1 VRDLVTFTILGI
13 TTGAIYAVAASGL
26 VVTYTT
32 SGIFNFAHGA
42 MGMLAAFTY
51 WELRINRDWPA
62 PLALIA
68 VIFVLAPLAG
78 AFIERVLMRGLEG
91 VSQATSMVVTIGL
104 MLGLI
109 GLANTIW
116 KPRDRQLA
124 EFWGGKRAFELSGVV
139 INWHQITTIVVAA
152 LVAIGLRLLLYR
164 TRLGVAMR
172 AQVDDRGLAAL
183 TGSRPA
189 RVSMLSWALGSSLA
203 AVAGVL
209 LAPILQLNVL
219 VLTLLVINAYAA
231 AMVGRLKSLP
241 LTFAGALA
249 LGLAESFAVRYLP
262 NDGVF
267 NNAKAAIPTLFLFAV
282 LLILPEV
289 RLRAGGLV
297 ASAGTRNPSL
307 LVSLIGA
314 VVLVLGAW
322 FVSGMYDQAQL
333 PRLGESLALGI
344 VMLSLVPL
352 TGYAG
357 QVSLCVMTFAGL
369 GAFAIV
375 EWGPDGEPWALLAAF
390 GLAGVVG
397 VLVALPALR
406 LQGLYLALGTLA
418 FGLFMDSVFFSD
430 SRVFGSFGTA
440 TIARLDVPGL
450 DLQNDRTYVVFLAG
464 VFGLLSVIVLALRR
478 GKVGRRLAAMRDS
491 PAASATLGINLTRLK
506 IGVFFLSAG
515 IAGVGGA
522 LFGGLRESAGGT
534 DFNVLQSL
542 PILLLAVIGGIS
554 TVTGALLGGLILS
567 ALFPAISD
575 AYPGLTDL
583 VFIGTGLAGV
593 TLGRHPHGITVTVAR
608 YIRPIID
615 RWRAEREPQEDEA
628 PPPLPALVAEA
639 RGTVL
644 QDGERPVD
652 EVVPETPISA
662 PGVIDETLVPAGGG
676 S

>member
-1 VRDLVTFTILGI
+1 MRDLVTFTILGI

-51 WELRINRDWPA
+51 WELRINRGWPA

-78 AFIERVLMRGLEG
+78 ALIERVLMRGLEG

-109 GLANTIW
+109 GVANTIW

-139 INWHQITTIVVAA
+139 INWHQITTIAVAV

-183 TGSRPA
+183 TGSRPG

-267 NNAKAAIPTLFLFAV
+267 SNMKAAIPTLFLFAV
-282 LLILPEV
+282 LLLMPEV

-297 ASAGTRNPSL
+297 ASAGTRNPSFL
-307 LVSLIGA
+307 TSLVGA
-314 VVLVLGAW
+314 VALVLGAW
-322 FVSGMYDQAQL
+322 FVSGIYDRAQL
-333 PRLGESLALGI
+333 PRLGESLAFAI

-357 QVSLCVMTFAGL
+357 QVSLCAMTFAGL

-375 EWGPDGEPWALLAAF
+375 EWGPDGEPLALLAAF

-450 DLQNDRTYVVFLAG
+450 DLQDDRTYVVFLAG
-464 VFGLLSVIVLALRR
+464 VFGVLAMIVLALRR

-554 TVTGALLGGLILS
+554 TVTGALLGGLIFS

-593 TLGRHPHGITVTVAR
+593 TLGRHPHGISVAVAR
-608 YIRPIID
+608 WVRPTID
-615 RWRAEREPQEDEA
+615 RWKAEREPQEDEA

-639 RGTVL
+639 RDTVL
-644 QDGERPVD
+644 QDGERPVE
-652 EVVPETPISA
+652 EVVPETPVLA
-662 PGVIDETLVPAGGG
+662 PGVIDETLVPTGGG

>member
-1 VRDLVTFTILGI
+1 MRDLVTFTILGI

-42 MGMLAAFTY
+42 IGMLAAFTY
-51 WELRINRDWPA
+51 WELRVNRDWPA
-62 PLALIA
+62 PLAL
-68 VIFVLAPLAG
+68 VVVVFVLAPLLG
-78 AFIERVLMRGLEG
+78 ALIERVLMRGLQG
-91 VSQATSMVVTIGL
+91 VSQATSLVVTVGL

-116 KPRDRQLA
+116 KPRDRQLT
-124 EFWGGKRAFELSGVV
+124 EFFGGEKAFTLSGVV
-139 INWHQITTIVVAA
+139 VNWQQITTIGVAI
-152 LVAIGLRLLLYR
+152 LVAVTLRLLLYR

-172 AQVDDRGLAAL
+172 AQVDDRNLAAL

-262 NDGVF
+262 NEGVLS
-267 NNAKAAIPTLFLFAV
+267 NLKPAIPTLFLFAV
-282 LLILPEV
+282 LLILPEQ
-289 RLRAGGLV
+289 RLRAGALV
-297 ASAGTRNPSL
+297 ASAGTGNPSL
-307 LVSLIGA
+307 RTSLLAVPALVAGT
-314 VVLVLGAW
+314 W
-322 FVSGMYDQAQL
+322 FVTGLYEQAQL
-333 PRLGESLALGI
+333 PRLGEALALGI

-357 QVSLCVMTFAGL
+357 QVSLCSMTFAGL
-369 GAFAIV
+369 GAFTIV
-375 EWGPDGEPWALLAAF
+375 KVGADGAPLALLAAF

-440 TIARLDVPGL
+440 TIPRLDIPGL
-450 DLQNDRTYVVFLAG
+450 DLQDDRTYVVFLSA
-464 VFGLLSVIVLALRR
+464 VFGVLAAIVLALRR
-478 GKVGRRLAAMRDS
+478 GRTGRRLAAMRDS
-491 PAASATLGINLTRLK
+491 PAAATTLGINLTRLK
-506 IGVFFLSAG
+506 LGVFFLSAG

-554 TVTGALLGGLILS
+554 TVTGALMGGLVLS

-575 AYPGLTDL
+575 AYPSLTEL
-583 VFIGTGLAGV
+583 VYIGTGLAGV
-593 TLGRHPHGITVTVAR
+593 TLGRNPHGISVAVAR
-608 YIRPIID
+608 RLRPVVD
-615 RWRAEREPQEDEA
+615 RWKAERAPQDDEA

-639 RGTVL
+639 RGAEL
-644 QDGERPVD
+644 DGERPLE
-652 EVVPETPISA
+652 EVAAERTVAA
-662 PGVIDETLVPAGGG
+662 PGVVDETLVPSGGG

>member
-1 VRDLVTFTILGI
+1 MRDLVTFTILGI

-42 MGMLAAFTY
+42 IGMMAAFTY
-51 WELRINRDWPA
+51 WELRVNRNWPA
-62 PLALIA
+62 PLALFV
-68 VIFVLAPLAG
+68 VILVLAPLFG
-78 AFIERVLMRGLEG
+78 ALIERVLMRGLQG
-91 VSQATSMVVTIGL
+91 VSQATSLVVTVGL

-116 KPRDRQLA
+116 KPQDRQLA
-124 EFWGGKRAFELSGVV
+124 EFFGGKRAFELSGVV
-139 INWHQITTIVVAA
+139 VNWHQITTIAVAA
-152 LVAIGLRLLLYR
+152 LVAISLRLLLYR

-172 AQVDDRGLAAL
+172 AQVDDRNLAAL
-183 TGSRPA
+183 TGSRPT

-219 VLTLLVINAYAA
+219 VLTLLVVNAYAA
-231 AMVGRLKSLP
+231 AMVGRLRSLP

-262 NDGVF
+262 NDGIFSNV
-267 NNAKAAIPTLFLFAV
+267 KPAIPTLFLFAV
-282 LLILPEV
+282 LMLLPEV
-289 RLRAGGLV
+289 RLKAGGLV
-297 ASAGTRNPSL
+297 ASAGTGNPSL
-307 LVSLIGA
+307 RTSIVG
-314 VVLVLGAW
+314 LVLLVAGTW
-322 FVSGMYDQAQL
+322 FVTGLYEQSQL
-333 PRLGESLALGI
+333 PRLGEALALGI

-357 QVSLCVMTFAGL
+357 QVSLCSMTFAGL
-369 GAFAIV
+369 GAFTIV
-375 EWGPDGEPWALLAAF
+375 KLGTDGSPLALLAAF
-390 GLAGVVG
+390 GLAGLVG
-397 VLVALPALR
+397 VVVALPALR

-430 SRVFGSFGTA
+430 SKVFGSFGTA
-440 TIARLDVPGL
+440 TVPRMDL
-450 DLQNDRTYVVFLAG
+450 PWFDLQDERTYVVFLSVIFG
-464 VFGLLSVIVLALRR
+464 VLSMIVLALRR
-478 GKVGRRLAAMRDS
+478 GKAGRRLAAMRDS
-491 PAASATLGINLTRLK
+491 PAASVTLGINVTRLK

-554 TVTGALLGGLILS
+554 TVTGALMGGLILS

-575 AYPGLTDL
+575 AYPSLTEL

-593 TLGRHPHGITVTVAR
+593 TLGRNPHGISVGIAR
-608 YIRPIID
+608 RLKPLVD
-615 RWRAEREPQEDEA
+615 RWKADRAPQEDEA

-639 RGTVL
+639 RGLAL
-644 QDGERPVD
+644 QDGERPVE
-652 EVVPETPISA
+652 EVAAERTLAA
-662 PGVIDETLVPAGGG
+662 PGVVDETLVPTGGG

>member
-1 VRDLVTFTILGI
+1 MRDLVTFTILGI
-13 TTGAIYAVAASGL
+13 VTGSIYAVAASGL

-68 VIFVLAPLAG
+68 VIFVLAPLLG
-78 AFIERVLMRGLEG
+78 ALIERVLMRGLEG
-91 VSQATSMVVTIGL
+91 VSQATSLVVTIGL

-109 GLANTIW
+109 GVANTIW

-124 EFWGGKRAFELSGVV
+124 EFFGGQKAFTLAGVV
-139 INWHQITTIVVAA
+139 VNWHQITTI
-152 LVAIGLRLLLYR
+152 LVAILVAVTLRLLLYR

-172 AQVDDRGLAAL
+172 AQVDDRNLAAL

-231 AMVGRLKSLP
+231 AMVGRLRSLP

-267 NNAKAAIPTLFLFAV
+267 SNLKPAIPTLFLFAV
-282 LLILPEV
+282 LLLLPEV

-297 ASAGTRNPSL
+297 ASAGTRNPSFVTS
-307 LVSLIGA
+307 LVGA
-314 VVLVLGAW
+314 VALVVGAW
-322 FVSGMYDQAQL
+322 FVTGLYDQAQL
-333 PRLGESLALGI
+333 PRLGEALAIGI

-357 QVSLCVMTFAGL
+357 QVSLCAMTFAGL
-369 GAFAIV
+369 GAFTIV
-375 EWGPDGEPWALLAAF
+375 KLGADGAPLALVAAF

-397 VLVALPALR
+397 VLIALPALR

-440 TIARLDVPGL
+440 TIPRLDIPGL
-450 DLQNDRTYVVFLAG
+450 DLQDDRTYVVFLAA
-464 VFGLLSVIVLALRR
+464 VFGLLSMVVLALRR
-478 GKVGRRLAAMRDS
+478 GRTGRRLAAMRDS
-491 PAASATLGINLTRLK
+491 PAAAATLGVNLTRLK
-506 IGVFFLSAG
+506 VGVFFLSAG

-575 AYPGLTDL
+575 AYPSLTEL

-593 TLGRHPHGITVTVAR
+593 TLGRHPHGITVAVAR
-608 YIRPIID
+608 RVRPVID
-615 RWRAEREPQEDEA
+615 RWKAERAPQEDEQ

-639 RGTVL
+639 RGAAV
-644 QDGERPVD
+644 QDGERPVE
-652 EVVPETPISA
+652 EVAAERTVAA
-662 PGVIDETLVPAGGG
+662 PGVVDETLVPTGGG

>member
-1 VRDLVTFTILGI
+1 
-13 TTGAIYAVAASGL
+13 
-26 VVTYTT
+26 
-32 SGIFNFAHGA
+32 
-42 MGMLAAFTY
+42 
-51 WELRINRDWPA
+51 
-62 PLALIA
+62 
-68 VIFVLAPLAG
+68 
-78 AFIERVLMRGLEG
+78 MRGLEG

-116 KPRDRQLA
+116 KPRDRQLQ
-124 EFWGGKRAFELSGVV
+124 EFFGGKKAFEVSGVV
-139 INWHQITTIVVAA
+139 INWHQITTIAVAA
-152 LVAIGLRLLLYR
+152 LVAVALRLLLYR

-172 AQVDDRGLAAL
+172 AQVDDRNLAAL
-183 TGSRPA
+183 TGSRPS

-267 NNAKAAIPTLFLFAV
+267 SNLKPAIPTLFLFAV
-282 LLILPEV
+282 LLILPEQ
-289 RLRAGGLV
+289 RLRAGGLI

-307 LVSLIGA
+307 RTSLLGAAALVA
-314 VVLVLGAW
+314 GAW
-322 FVSGMYDQAQL
+322 FVTGLYDQAQL
-333 PRLGESLALGI
+333 PRLGEALALGI

-352 TGYAG
+352 LGYAG
-357 QVSLCVMTFAGL
+357 QVSLCSMTFAGL
-369 GAFAIV
+369 GAFTIV
-375 EWGPDGEPWALLAAF
+375 KVGADGAPLALLAAF
-390 GLAGVVG
+390 ALAGVVG

-440 TIARLDVPGL
+440 TIPRLDIPGL
-450 DLQNDRTYVVFLAG
+450 DLQDDRAYVVFLSA

-478 GKVGRRLAAMRDS
+478 GKIGRQLAAMRDS
-491 PAASATLGINLTRLK
+491 PAAAATLGINLTRLK
-506 IGVFFLSAG
+506 VGVFFLSAG

-567 ALFPAISD
+567 ALFAAIND
-575 AYPGLTDL
+575 AYPSLTDL

-593 TLGRHPHGITVTVAR
+593 TIGRNPHGITVAVAR
-608 YIRPIID
+608 RMRPVLD
-615 RWRAEREPQEDEA
+615 RFQADRAPQEDEA

-639 RGTVL
+639 RGTAV
-644 QDGERPVD
+644 QDGERP
-652 EVVPETPISA
+652 
-662 PGVIDETLVPAGGG
+662 GGG
-676 S
+676 GRGGGHRGGAGRGRRDARPHRGRMVVNAHERSRGREGEGTCPS